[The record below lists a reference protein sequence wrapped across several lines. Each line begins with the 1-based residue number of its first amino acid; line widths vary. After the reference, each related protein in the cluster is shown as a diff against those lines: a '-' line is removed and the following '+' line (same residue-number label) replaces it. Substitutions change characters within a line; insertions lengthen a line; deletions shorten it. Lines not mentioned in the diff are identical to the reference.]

1 MADSTL
7 GFDGQIPLPA
17 GIGALNAQAQ
27 LIRRILGDVHIA
39 TLVRVI
45 SCTNS
50 GAVSAVGTVDVQPIV
65 GQLDG
70 AGNLV
75 QHGPLHA
82 LPYLRI
88 QGGSN
93 AVIIDPQ
100 PGDIGIAIFAD
111 RDISQ
116 AKASQAMSAP
126 GSLRKFDM
134 ADGLYL
140 GGVLNGV
147 PSQYVQFSASGLTL
161 VSPTAITMQTPT
173 IALNAS
179 GGVTVQSATFGVT
192 ASGAATISAASME
205 HNGTNIGATHVHS
218 GVQSG
223 SSNTG
228 TPH

>member
-88 QGGSN
+88 QGVS
-93 AVIIDPQ
+93 
-100 PGDIGIAIFAD
+100 
-111 RDISQ
+111 
-116 AKASQAMSAP
+116 
-126 GSLRKFDM
+126 
-134 ADGLYL
+134 
-140 GGVLNGV
+140 NGV

-161 VSPTAITMQTPT
+161 VSPTAITMQAPT

-223 SSNTG
+223 GSNTG